1 MSTVRLTAGSS
12 SGRVLEE
19 VDEIID
25 LMVPQAEGAR
35 EPVPTAWCGAGH
47 GVLRYASVEVLHHVP
62 DFRERAVAEEGASV
76 LELPK
81 HHHAEL
87 EGVRA
92 VESDL
97 RPFLDRGSSLAS
109 LLKAWIGWSPIPT
122 LMKFSST
129 NWPIPVTSGSLLLV
143 EHRAAV
149 AGEATRPARRTGPA
163 FAVVVVLVVRGR
175 GREEEPGSAPL
186 CRRQGAVVP
195 SQEPVKR
202 RVPCDRGSHE
212 GRRGP
217 QDGQVVDQQV
227 QVAGRVSLGGL
238 LGERVPEELPVGGDL
253 LQYGHLSAQTGLR
266 VVVAQHPVGVDQEQ
280 RHAFL
285 RREVERVQAPRGRIG
300 FACEPPQQDAVVERG
315 SEHTRR
321 IARDAVQGIQPAGS

>member
-19 VDEIID
+19 VGEIID

-97 RPFLDRGSSLAS
+97 RPFLDRGSSDHFLF
-109 LLKAWIGWSPIPT
+109 KAWIGWSPIPT

-149 AGEATRPARRTGPA
+149 AGEAARPAPA
-163 FAVVVVLVVRGR
+163 ARCGSK
-175 GREEEPGSAPL
+175 EQPGAAQL
-186 CRRQGAVVP
+186 GLGQRAIIAG
-195 SQEPVKR
+195 QEPVEG
-202 RVPCDRGSHE
+202 RVPSHRGAQE
-212 GRRGP
+212 GRRCP
-217 QDGQVVDQQV
+217 
-227 QVAGRVSLGGL
+227 
-238 LGERVPEELPVGGDL
+238 
-253 LQYGHLSAQTGLR
+253 
-266 VVVAQHPVGVDQEQ
+266 
-280 RHAFL
+280 
-285 RREVERVQAPRGRIG
+285 
-300 FACEPPQQDAVVERG
+300 
-315 SEHTRR
+315 
-321 IARDAVQGIQPAGS
+321 